1 MKILL
6 DPRHTA
12 SSNDDPCHWVWLP
25 SVPTQGKG
33 GQEKDEGAEPVEG
46 NSKEREG

>member
-1 MKILL
+1 MKKLL

-12 SSNDDPCHWVWLP
+12 SSKDDPCHWVSLP
-25 SVPTQGKG
+25 SVPKQGG